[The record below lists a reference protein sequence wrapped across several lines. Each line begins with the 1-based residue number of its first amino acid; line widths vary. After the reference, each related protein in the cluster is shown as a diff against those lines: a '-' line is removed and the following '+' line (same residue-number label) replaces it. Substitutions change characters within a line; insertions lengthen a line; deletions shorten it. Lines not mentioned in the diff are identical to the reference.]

1 MPFLFSVIF
10 RRLAHRADLI
20 KNSLEFTAAVSASA
34 AFDVGRL
41 LRFEISGERPVI
53 LLQLV
58 VFDIE
63 QLGTVEKRRGIFL
76 VLVRVA
82 AAVQLRVALE
92 GYLLKPCAIGKSHRI
107 DRLDAFG
114 DKELLQPRA
123 PLERLIADEPYRF
136 GYIYAV
142 QSLAVSECIHT
153 DPENT
158 FGVLT
163 VRVHTLEFD
172 LLQSR
177 TLGKG
182 EVLNGLD
189 L

>member
-1 MPFLFSVIF
+1 MPFLFSVIL
-10 RRLAHRADLI
+10 RRLAHRAYLI

-34 AFDVGRL
+34 VFDIGRL

-63 QLGTVEKRRGIFL
+63 QLGTVEKSRGIFF
-76 VLVRVA
+76 VLVRIA
-82 AAVQLRVALE
+82 AAVQLSIALK
-92 GYLLKPCAIGKSHRI
+92 GYLFKPRAIGKSHRI
-107 DRLDAFG
+107 DRFDAFG
-114 DKELLQPRA
+114 DKELLQSRA
-123 PLERLIADEPYRF
+123 PLERLISDESYRF
-136 GYIYAV
+136 GDIYAV
-142 QSLAVSECIHT
+142 QSLAVAESTHA

-158 FGVLT
+158 VSVLT
-163 VRVHTLEFD
+163 VRVHTLEFY

-177 TLGKG
+177 TLSEG
-182 EVLNGLD
+182 EVFNGLD